1 MRPALH
7 PVVTTLCVG
16 VALYAIA
23 SYALLPLGTVLHP
36 DIRASFAEHL
46 TAVVYLHVF
55 CAAVALL
62 LGPLQFRATLRTR
75 RPRLHRGL
83 GAIYLALGVGVGGLS
98 GLLLAVN
105 AFGGPWA
112 RLGFGTLALLWMAT
126 GAMALKSILAG
137 DVPAHRRWMTRNFAL
152 TLAAVTLRLYLPAA
166 MLTGLSLEV
175 AYPLVAW
182 LCWVPNLVGVEWRL
196 HRARYESPGVWPGRY
211 PPGRSAEIE
220 RDDTGGHEERFQ
232 EDPAHDLALQARRP

>member
-1 MRPALH
+1 MRKTLH

-16 VALYAIA
+16 VAVYAIA

-36 DIRASFAEHL
+36 DIRASFAEHI
-46 TAVVYLHVF
+46 AVVVYLHVF

-62 LGPLQFRATLRTR
+62 LGPLQFWAALRVR
-75 RPRLHRGL
+75 RPGLHRWL
-83 GAIYLALGVGVGGLS
+83 GAIYLAVGVGVGGLS
-98 GLLLAVN
+98 GLILAIN
-105 AFGGPWA
+105 AFGGTWA
-112 RLGFGTLALLWMAT
+112 RLGFGTLALLWIAT

-152 TLAAVTLRLYLPAA
+152 TLAAVTLRLYLPAT
-166 MLTGLSLEV
+166 MLIGLSLEV

-196 HRARYESPGVWPGRY
+196 HRARPGASGGWPGRY
-211 PPGRSAEIE
+211 PQGRSAE
-220 RDDTGGHEERFQ
+220 GGAKTH
-232 EDPAHDLALQARRP
+232 